1 MRQKCLPLPHRQPQV
16 NVMDLCFCIKDLIL
30 NVNETSLFRK
40 TKQMIYI
47 HLLKYCPN
55 IIFILNS
62 RFISNIKIAL
72 YY

>member
-1 MRQKCLPLPHRQPQV
+1 MQRINGTPIMRQKGIPLPHRQPQV
-16 NVMDLCFCIKDLIL
+16 NVMDLCFVIF

-55 IIFILNS
+55 IIFISNS
-62 RFISNIKIAL
+62 RLLQI
-72 YY
+72 